1 MPEGRCDAEVR
12 MNHAIA
18 RVRVRVKVVCLDC
31 GHKWAVSPTASPEC
45 PRCGNTDFEVCE
57 P

>member
-1 MPEGRCDAEVR
+1 MSAVSMP
-12 MNHAIA
+12 

-31 GHKWAVSPTASPEC
+31 GHKWAVSPNADPAC
-45 PRCGNTDFEVCE
+45 PRCGNTDIEVCE